1 MRFQPGKQPFQV
13 FSTSCPVEVL
23 SKFQIRFKGSAKR
36 DYISNLKKIKV
47 CIKRQA
53 DRESAVRLRRMSIYR
68 RPVLHLNLKNKMRI
82 PHSGATHK
90 VYKIRREI
98 PQRGATQ
105 ALGLRWGFETT
116 SSYLISLN
124 SLQIKL
130 PSGLIRHFWPFMLIS
145 WSSSSSAGFSFWI
158 SFFVCHAEQ

>member
-82 PHSGATHK
+82 PHSGAT
-90 VYKIRREI
+90 
-98 PQRGATQ
+98 Q